1 MLGAHMESKRWP
13 SRCLRAS
20 ALLLAAMVTGCATQE
35 ANGPWL
41 PIRLHERGVSS
52 SLVLPGRVA
61 LVDSAAWHDPA
72 LASRHDHDLGVR
84 RLGAG
89 YAGSES
95 RVEVQLRRRE
105 SSGRITTHDRAE
117 ERSSTVRR
125 R

>member
-1 MLGAHMESKRWP
+1 
-13 SRCLRAS
+13 
-20 ALLLAAMVTGCATQE
+20 MVTGCATQE
-35 ANGPWL
+35 PDGPL
-41 PIRLHERGVSS
+41 RPIRLHERGVSS

-61 LVDSAAWHDPA
+61 LVNSTAWHNPA

-89 YAGSES
+89 YAGSAS
-95 RVEVQLRRRE
+95 RVEVQLQRRE
-105 SSGRITTHDRAE
+105 SSGRIATYDRVE